1 MVGILH
7 NLRSVHNTA
16 SIFRTAD
23 GAGVEKLY
31 LCGTTP
37 SPLDAFGRLR
47 QDFTKVSLG
56 AESSVSWELR
66 ARTADCIRRL
76 KAAGYFICAAEIT
89 PYAVP
94 YTEAKFLGARAPK
107 IALVMGHE
115 TEGVPKSILARCDGV
130 VSIPMHGKKESLNVA
145 VAFGILAF
153 EIAKS
158 DVC

>member
-1 MVGILH
+1 MIGILH
-7 NLRSVHNTA
+7 NLRSAHNTA

-37 SPLDAFGRLR
+37 SPLDAFGRIR
-47 QDFTKVSLG
+47 ADFTKVALG
-56 AESSVSWELR
+56 AESSVPWESC

-76 KAAGYFICAAEIT
+76 KAAGYFICAAELA
-89 PYAVP
+89 PDAVP
-94 YTEAKFLGARAPK
+94 YHEAQFLREYAPK
-107 IALVMGHE
+107 IALVVGHE
-115 TEGVPKSILARCDGV
+115 TEGVPKSILARCDGI
-130 VSIPMHGKKESLNVA
+130 VSIPMRGKKESLNVA

-153 EIAKS
+153 EIMKS

>member
-1 MVGILH
+1 MIGILH
-7 NLRSVHNTA
+7 NLRSAHNTA

-23 GAGVEKLY
+23 GAGAEILY

-47 QDFTKVSLG
+47 QDFAKVSLG
-56 AESSVSWELR
+56 AESSVPWESC

-76 KAAGYFICAAEIT
+76 KAAGYFICAAELA
-89 PYAVP
+89 PGAVP
-94 YTEAKFLGARAPK
+94 YHEAEFLKAHASK

-115 TEGVPKSILARCDGV
+115 TEGIPKSILARCDGV
-130 VSIPMHGKKESLNVA
+130 VSIPMRGKKESLNVS

-153 EIAKS
+153 EIA
-158 DVC
+158 CYRIP